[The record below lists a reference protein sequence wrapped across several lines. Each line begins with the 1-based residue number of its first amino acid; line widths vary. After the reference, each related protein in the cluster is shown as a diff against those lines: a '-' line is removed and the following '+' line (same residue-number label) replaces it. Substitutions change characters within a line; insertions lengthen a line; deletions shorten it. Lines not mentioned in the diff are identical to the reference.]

1 MNREAAGAALRALR
15 ESRDMSMKDLHA
27 ASGVSMMG
35 LSYMER
41 GIRKS
46 RKDTISKV
54 EEALGLPQGTYQRLL
69 FSDDPDA
76 ELEKV
81 VAMSRA
87 PVSPVQGHTTTN
99 GVVVGR
105 RSATTALLGFAG
117 ANVET
122 LTTLVERIPPAA
134 AADFETV
141 IASVIDRCLETEA
154 LTVDSWRMAVGAQSP
169 DAKHLMDHL
178 HTIEKI
184 RRELVA
190 RLAARNLAARLDVA
204 CHASPIPDA
213 VIAQMLGA
221 TAEDV
226 WVWRNQG
233 VIPGDAIDAVQA
245 FVAYVDKP
253 AKPGHTASKPSTN

>member
-1 MNREAAGAALRALR
+1 
-15 ESRDMSMKDLHA
+15 MSLQDLHT

-46 RKDTISKV
+46 RKDTIGKV
-54 EEALGLPQGTYQRLL
+54 EEALGLPPGTYQRLL
-69 FSDDPDA
+69 FANDASA
-76 ELEKV
+76 ELEKI

-87 PVSPVQGHTTTN
+87 PVPPVREHTTN

-105 RSATTALLGFAG
+105 RSATGALLGFAG
-117 ANVET
+117 ANIET

-134 AADFETV
+134 APDFETTV
-141 IASVIDRCLETEA
+141 AQVIDRCIETEA
-154 LTVDSWRMAVGAQSP
+154 LTVDSWRLAVGAESP
-169 DAKHLMDHL
+169 GDADRLMGYL
-178 HTIEKI
+178 HTIEST
-184 RRELVA
+184 RRDLVA
-190 RLAARNLAARLDVA
+190 RLAGRNLAAKLDVA
-204 CHASPIPDA
+204 CNASPLPDA

-221 TAEDV
+221 SAEDV

-245 FVAYVDKP
+245 FVSYVDP
-253 AKPGHTASKPSTN
+253 PTGPGQS

>member
-1 MNREAAGAALRALR
+1 
-15 ESRDMSMKDLHA
+15 MSLQDLSA

-46 RKDTISKV
+46 RKDTIGKV
-54 EEALGLPQGTYQRLL
+54 EEALGLPPGTYQRML
-69 FSDDPDA
+69 FANDARA
-76 ELEKV
+76 ELEKI

-87 PVSPVQGHTTTN
+87 PVPPVREHATN
-99 GVVVGR
+99 GVIVGR
-105 RSATTALLGFAG
+105 RSATGALLGFAG
-117 ANVET
+117 ANIEA

-134 AADFETV
+134 APDFESTV
-141 IASVIDRCLETEA
+141 TSVIDRCIETEG
-154 LTVDSWRMAVGAQSP
+154 LTVDSWRVAVGTESS
-169 DAKHLMDHL
+169 DADQLMGYL
-178 HTIEKI
+178 HTIESI
-184 RRELVA
+184 RRDLVA
-190 RLAARNLAARLDVA
+190 RLAPRNLAAKLDVA
-204 CHASPIPDA
+204 CHASPLPDA

-245 FVAYVDKP
+245 FISYLDTAAAP
-253 AKPGHTASKPSTN
+253 AHS